1 MIKNSG
7 PALISKTYRRF
18 YDLAVC
24 SPVREMSESLKY
36 ILHTV
41 WLQLEENLGLPEPCN
56 FYQTKNIL
64 SYFFPYPLVKHRNL
78 PFIFHFY
85 YYFIYFFICLQFFFF
100 FTSSHISSAKRNQIL
115 VSLRRK

>member
-1 MIKNSG
+1 
-7 PALISKTYRRF
+7 
-18 YDLAVC
+18 
-24 SPVREMSESLKY
+24 MSESLKY

-78 PFIFHFY
+78 PFIFHFIIIL
-85 YYFIYFFICLQFFFF
+85 FISLFAYSFFFF
-100 FTSSHISSAKRNQIL
+100 SLHHTFQVLNEITPYPQEKMKEMTVVESSSGYGSKNNAQNK
-115 VSLRRK
+115 